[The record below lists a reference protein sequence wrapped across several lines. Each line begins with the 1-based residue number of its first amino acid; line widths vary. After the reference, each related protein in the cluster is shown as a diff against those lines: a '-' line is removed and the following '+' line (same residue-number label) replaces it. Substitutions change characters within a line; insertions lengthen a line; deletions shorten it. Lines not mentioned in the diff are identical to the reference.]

1 MAVAASP
8 RLEAPVAALVTTL
21 PEGVVVTARERV
33 EKYRHDRFEDLPA
46 GNPCVVVR
54 AETSE
59 HVRIALRWA
68 SEHRVPVV
76 PRGAGT
82 SLSGG
87 ATAIEGCLVLSL
99 ERMTGIR
106 VDPDRRVV
114 HVEPGA
120 LNAAVKEAA
129 AVHGLWYPPDPGSYR
144 ISTIGGNIATN
155 AGGLC
160 CVKYGV
166 TADYVLGLDVV
177 LADGRLLE
185 LGGETMKDVA
195 GLNLRQ
201 LFVGSEGTLG
211 VVTGA
216 VLRLVPRQGKL
227 STLVATFPDL
237 VSAGTAVTRIGR
249 TVRPAMLE
257 LMDRVSINAVEDFS
271 PRGLDREAGALL
283 IVQSDAP
290 GPARATE
297 IATVE
302 QLCHG
307 AGCTEVMSTDDA
319 EEGLMF
325 VDARRSAGEATEA
338 RGTLLAEDICVPVD
352 RLPEVLADISAI
364 ALRHDLEIPVVA
376 HAGDGNLHPGIV
388 YPAGDAAARK
398 RAWVAFD
405 ELMAL
410 APAYGGTITGEHGVG
425 RTKTR
430 GLAAQVGADV
440 LDVSWAV
447 KTALDPLGLLNPG
460 ALLPLRSGA
469 DA

>member
-1 MAVAASP
+1 MTVAASP
-8 RLEAPVAALVTTL
+8 RIEAPVAALVTAL
-21 PEGVVVTARERV
+21 PDGVVVTARERV
-33 EKYRHDRFEDLPA
+33 EKYRRDRFEDLPA
-46 GNPCVVVR
+46 GHPCVVVR
-54 AETSE
+54 AESTE
-59 HVRIALRWA
+59 HVQIALRWA

-87 ATAIEGCLVLSL
+87 ATAVEGCLVLSL

-106 VDPDRRVV
+106 VDPDRRVAR
-114 HVEPGA
+114 VEPGA
-120 LNAAVKEAA
+120 LNLAVKEAA

-177 LADGRLLE
+177 LADGRLLK

-201 LFVGSEGTLG
+201 LFVGSEGILG

-216 VLRLVPRQGKL
+216 VLRLVPRQGEL

-271 PRGLDREAGALL
+271 PRGLDRGAGALL

-290 GPARATE
+290 GLARAAE

-302 QLCHG
+302 QLCHE

-376 HAGDGNLHPGIV
+376 HAGDGNVHPGIV

-440 LDVSWAV
+440 LEVSWAV
-447 KTALDPLGLLNPG
+447 KTTLDPLGLLNPG
-460 ALLPLRSGA
+460 ALLPLRSSA
-469 DA
+469 DT

>member
-1 MAVAASP
+1 MTIAPPSRLGAAVD
-8 RLEAPVAALVTTL
+8 ALVASL
-21 PEGVVVTARERV
+21 PAGVVLTDGARV

-46 GNPCVVVR
+46 GHPCAVVR
-54 AETSE
+54 AGSVED
-59 HVRIALRWA
+59 VRTAMRWA
-68 SEHRVPVV
+68 TEHRVPVV

-87 ATAIEGCLVLSL
+87 ATAVDRCLVLSL
-99 ERMTGIR
+99 ERMTDVHI
-106 VDPDRRVV
+106 DPDRRVA
-114 HVEPGA
+114 HVGPGA
-120 LNAAVKEAA
+120 LNASVKEAA

-160 CVKYGV
+160 CAKYGV
-166 TADYVLGLDVV
+166 TADYVLGLQVV
-177 LADGRLLE
+177 LSDGRVLE

-211 VVTGA
+211 VVTRS
-216 VLRLVPRQGKL
+216 VLRLVPQQGEV

-302 QLCHG
+302 QLCHE
-307 AGCTEVMSTDDA
+307 AACTEVMSTDDA

-352 RLPEVLADISAI
+352 RLPEVLADISGI
-364 ALRHDLEIPVVA
+364 ARRHDLEIPVVA

-447 KTALDPLGLLNPG
+447 KTALDPLGILNPG